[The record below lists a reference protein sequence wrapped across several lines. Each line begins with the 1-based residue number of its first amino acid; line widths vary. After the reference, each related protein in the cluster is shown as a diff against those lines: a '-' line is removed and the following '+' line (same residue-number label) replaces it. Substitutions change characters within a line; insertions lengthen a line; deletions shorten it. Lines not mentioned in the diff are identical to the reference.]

1 MYLIYRYDEDEEDG
15 YGDDEKW
22 NAHRPVSGHDS
33 DSDGEDEDDVL
44 EMCTPSSL
52 KLKFRS
58 KSKASSSSSS
68 SASPSEPRRRP
79 SVRRTHSS
87 DREHVTIAPIAPTTL
102 KTTGAGERTVWG
114 DSFGD
119 DYNYSDD
126 NDTRWYPGERQHT
139 SSSEH
144 TPVELVYVP
153 PLGSSYHL
161 HAEPE
166 GIYSLNGRH
175 YDEDADD
182 TLVLPPSAAAA
193 ASRAHAYARPAVQT
207 GDREEFESAYDY
219 FGGPD
224 FGDEFSRTRTAST
237 REREEVARRGR
248 SEGSASVSDN
258 MAEGE
263 GGREMLR
270 FAHGGAASV
279 TGGRSPAELPEV
291 VLNGRSGVVADSSS
305 PLDTQA
311 RMRILSRLGS
321 GRRTRTPSPIEF
333 SSPSDPTPARVAGI
347 GRADPH
353 PTDEGLSL
361 AVPVSP
367 GHGNRP
373 VLHPRSA
380 SYSPPPALLPAPTR
394 GRSGLPKSA
403 SALALGA
410 DAVQERGR
418 GRGRSSTRS
427 SPSVSDRERDRYGG
441 SPMGS
446 LSPEGL
452 GGLGG
457 ARGYAYAGGRDMER
471 EKEKER
477 DRERTGGRGRERTSR
492 RVGAN
497 PSPEDAS
504 MNSRSRDSSAS
515 PAVSAA
521 NGNARPVCLDLAK
534 DRVNGVALNAATATF
549 QREAEVHRSWNPTPV
564 NSPITDTFGKSPFSA
579 TSPPVSPT
587 TRMITTAIVSTPLA
601 ATSPSSK
608 MYSPNGVLRGT
619 GRQANNAELHLE
631 NGTLVSRAV
640 GIVSSAGAYLGLWH
654 NNLS

>member
-1 MYLIYRYDEDEEDG
+1 
-15 YGDDEKW
+15 
-22 NAHRPVSGHDS
+22 
-33 DSDGEDEDDVL
+33 
-44 EMCTPSSL
+44 MCTPSSL

-58 KSKASSSSSS
+58 KSKASSSSS

-87 DREHVTIAPIAPTTL
+87 DREHVTIAPIAPTIL
-102 KTTGAGERTVWG
+102 KTTGAGGRTAWG

-126 NDTRWYPGERQHT
+126 NDTRWYPGERQRT
-139 SSSEH
+139 SSSEN

-161 HAEPE
+161 HSEPE
-166 GIYSLNGRH
+166 SIYSLNGRH

-193 ASRAHAYARPAVQT
+193 ASRAHAHARPAVQT

-248 SEGSASVSDN
+248 SESAASISDN

-279 TGGRSPAELPEV
+279 TGGRSPTELPEV
-291 VLNGRSGVVADSSS
+291 VLNGRSGVVMDSSS
-305 PLDTQA
+305 PLDPQA
-311 RMRILSRLGS
+311 RMRTLSRPGS
-321 GRRTRTPSPIEF
+321 GRRTRTPSPIEL
-333 SSPSDPTPARVAGI
+333 SSPSDPSPTRVAGI

-353 PTDEGLSL
+353 AADEGRSL
-361 AVPVSP
+361 PVPVPP

-410 DAVQERGR
+410 DAVEERGR

-477 DRERTGGRGRERTSR
+477 DRERTGGRGRERTAR
-492 RVGAN
+492 RVGVN
-497 PSPEDAS
+497 SSSEDAS
-504 MNSRSRDSSAS
+504 MNSTGSRSRDSSAS
-515 PAVSAA
+515 HAVAA
-521 NGNARPVCLDLAK
+521 VNGNARPLYLDLAK
-534 DRVNGVALNAATATF
+534 DRVNGVALNPATATS
-549 QREAEVHRSWNPTPV
+549 QREAEMQRSWNPTPV
-564 NSPITDTFGKSPFSA
+564 NSPTTDTFGKSPFSA
-579 TSPPVSPT
+579 SSPPMSPT
-587 TRMITTAIVSTPLA
+587 TRMMATSVTATPLA
-601 ATSPSSK
+601 AASPSPK
-608 MYSPNGVLRGT
+608 MYFPSGVLRGA
-619 GRQANNAELHLE
+619 GKQANNAELHLE

-640 GIVSSAGAYLGLWH
+640 GIVSTAGAYLGLWH